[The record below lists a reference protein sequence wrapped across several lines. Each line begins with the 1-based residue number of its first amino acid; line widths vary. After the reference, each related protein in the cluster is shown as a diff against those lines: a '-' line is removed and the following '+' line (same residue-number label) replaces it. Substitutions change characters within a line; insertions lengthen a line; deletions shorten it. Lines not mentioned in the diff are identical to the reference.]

1 LARLPMAPW
10 QRLDEHF
17 PWNASSSGFETKP
30 LYLLGPTGRSL
41 YNNCANN
48 GMAAMGHA
56 HKAEDSS
63 CNKRIIAL
71 AHHHTALQSLLAK
84 ETLKVRLNCGNFI
97 AAVQK
102 RVSQ

>member
-1 LARLPMAPW
+1 MAPW

-56 HKAEDSS
+56 HKAEDSG
-63 CNKRIIAL
+63 CNMIIIPL
-71 AHHHTALQSLLAK
+71 AHHHTAPRSLPSK
-84 ETLKVRLNCGNFI
+84 ETPKVQLVSGNFI

-102 RVSQ
+102 RASQ